1 MYIKDIIRAI
11 KYVHSIGKP
20 WFYSTIFFTIILG
33 LIPVTTLWLTK
44 ELINEVARFINSDV
58 GNYKN
63 SLILLI
69 MIFVLMNIDSIIRN
83 IQSYMDSK
91 LQIKLEH
98 NLKYNISKK
107 LSLVPYKLYDNTD
120 FHHHLNRIQGNQG
133 QRFLAPID
141 NTFIIIQSIITS
153 VSLLWFLF
161 NIHWSLGIISL
172 LAGIPILIVKSFYGN
187 KNFWLGLL
195 QTPRAREANYIQR
208 LLLER
213 ESSKEVK
220 LFNLENYFIKRWSA
234 TFKQNA
240 EESLSLLKKQRVSYI
255 GLDSLSALFYSISAG
270 IIIWLTKR
278 ATISIGEFVAIGQAV
293 QETQNSINT
302 ISSSVAQ
309 IYENSLYIKDYF
321 SFLNYEEDNLAG
333 KDFPILDRG
342 ISINNLTF
350 SYPGSDQNSL
360 KNINLDIKAGE
371 KIAIVGGNGSGKTT
385 LVKCLL
391 GLYYADQ
398 GDVSFENISIREINK
413 LNLRKNMTVI
423 FQDFLKYSF
432 SVKENIQFGDVD
444 KNDTYED
451 LEAVSKEAGIHSYI
465 RSLPEKYGT
474 YLGKHLKKGEDL
486 SGGQWQRIAL
496 ARALYKTD
504 SQILIFD
511 EPTSSL
517 DPLSEIDMFNKIKN
531 HSKNKTLIFI
541 SHRMAATIS
550 ADKIIVMDSGEICEY
565 GDHQTLLNRRGRYY
579 EMYQEQANWFSN
591 QKNEVIEYA

>member
-1 MYIKDIIRAI
+1 M
-11 KYVHSIGKP
+11 
-20 WFYSTIFFTIILG
+20 
-33 LIPVTTLWLTK
+33 
-44 ELINEVARFINSDV
+44 
-58 GNYKN
+58 
-63 SLILLI
+63 
-69 MIFVLMNIDSIIRN
+69 
-83 IQSYMDSK
+83 
-91 LQIKLEH
+91 
-98 NLKYNISKK
+98 
-107 LSLVPYKLYDNTD
+107 
-120 FHHHLNRIQGNQG
+120 
-133 QRFLAPID
+133 
-141 NTFIIIQSIITS
+141 
-153 VSLLWFLF
+153 LF
-161 NIHWSLGIISL
+161 RS

-220 LFNLENYFIKRWSA
+220 LFNLEDYFIKRWST

-293 QETQNSINT
+293 QETQSSINT

-342 ISINNLTF
+342 ISIHNLSF

-398 GDVSFENISIREINK
+398 GDVFFENVSIREINK

-423 FQDFLKYSF
+423 FQDFLK
-432 SVKENIQFGDVD
+432 
-444 KNDTYED
+444 
-451 LEAVSKEAGIHSYI
+451 
-465 RSLPEKYGT
+465 
-474 YLGKHLKKGEDL
+474 
-486 SGGQWQRIAL
+486 
-496 ARALYKTD
+496 
-504 SQILIFD
+504 
-511 EPTSSL
+511 
-517 DPLSEIDMFNKIKN
+517 
-531 HSKNKTLIFI
+531 
-541 SHRMAATIS
+541 
-550 ADKIIVMDSGEICEY
+550 
-565 GDHQTLLNRRGRYY
+565 
-579 EMYQEQANWFSN
+579 
-591 QKNEVIEYA
+591 